1 MFFLYYR
8 CEFTSRNP
16 SGCST
21 NQYYQASIHFQAH
34 QAASGYG
41 MTAAPVTN
49 PTTNGN
55 WNPYQPAQSTAA
67 PATYVPLTNPPQT
80 QTPQTLVPITYP
92 PQTYVPQTYV
102 PQTSTAAATYPT
114 NTGYNPY
121 NPNTMGSVMTS
132 QPYYTNSGQN
142 QQTTS
147 QAVEAWRTYV
157 RNNEQFTCSGEL
169 NY

>member
-1 MFFLYYR
+1 
-8 CEFTSRNP
+8 
-16 SGCST
+16 
-21 NQYYQASIHFQAH
+21 
-34 QAASGYG
+34 

-92 PQTYVPQTYV
+92 PVTYVPQT
-102 PQTSTAAATYPT
+102 TTGAATYPT

-121 NPNTMGSVMTS
+121 NPNTMSSAMTS
-132 QPYYTNSGQN
+132 QPYYTNQGGN
-142 QQTTS
+142 NGQTTT
-147 QAVEAWRTYV
+147 QAVEAWRAYV
-157 RNNEQFTCSGEL
+157 RANEQFTCSGER
-169 NY
+169 N